1 MMIAV
6 VLSIKFVY
14 ILRIQIKQSINISLK
29 SAKKCSWKSKK
40 KSKAFIIA
48 YSNNMEDIYKNIE
61 DHTPGRTC
69 DVLIFFEDMLI
80 FLVIQNLI
88 Q

>member
-1 MMIAV
+1 MMITV

-29 SAKKCSWKSKK
+29 SIKKCSWKSE
-40 KSKAFIIA
+40 
-48 YSNNMEDIYKNIE
+48 NNMQDIYKNIE